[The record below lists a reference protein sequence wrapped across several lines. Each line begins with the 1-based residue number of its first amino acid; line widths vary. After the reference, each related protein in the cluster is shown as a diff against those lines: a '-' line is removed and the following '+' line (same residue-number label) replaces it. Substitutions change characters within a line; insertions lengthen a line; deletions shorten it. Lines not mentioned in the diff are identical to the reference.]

1 MRIHNTMTG
10 KKEELAIPDSEIGMY
25 VCGPT
30 VYDYAHLG
38 HARSELVFDI
48 IRRYLEYRGFK
59 VNYVHNITD
68 VDDKI
73 IKKASEEG
81 TSADSVAKKF
91 TEEYMKDML
100 ALGVKEA
107 TAYPKATENI
117 DGMIKLVKGLLD
129 KGVAYVTSTGV
140 YFEVS
145 KFKSYGKL
153 SKQDPEQLESGSRVS
168 VDEEKKS
175 PLDFALWKFA
185 KPGEPSWDSPWGK
198 GRPGWHI
205 ECSVMSAK
213 YLKRL
218 DIHGGGRDL
227 IFPHHENEIAQ
238 SEALSGKEMA
248 RYWMHN
254 GFINIEG
261 EKMSKSLGNFKTIRG
276 ILGKYGPDAVRL
288 FVLNGHYRG
297 PMNFDEDALKQA
309 KAGCERL
316 RNTVELAKEA
326 KEGKSEEL
334 ADEELKETAKVSKKK
349 FIEAMDDDFN
359 TPFALAELFA
369 LSSAINTYTGKGK
382 ISKKAL
388 ENALAV
394 YLELAGSVGLELEKK
409 GGAEVES
416 KLKEIVAVAKK
427 FGVAPSGSADSMLN
441 SLISER
447 EKARKA
453 KDYAKSDGIRKELLA
468 IGIILEDKKEGVRWK
483 IKD

>member
-1 MRIHNTMTG
+1 MKIYNTMTG
-10 KKEELAIPDSEIGMY
+10 KKEELSVPDNEIGMY

-48 IRRYLEYRGFK
+48 IRRYLGYRGF
-59 VNYVHNITD
+59 VVHYVHNITD

-73 IKKASEEG
+73 IKKANESGE
-81 TSADSVAKKF
+81 TADSVSKKF
-91 TEEYMKDML
+91 TEEYLKDMRG
-100 ALGVKEA
+100 LGIKEA
-107 TAYPKATENI
+107 TVYPKATEHI
-117 DGMIKLVKGLLD
+117 PEMINLVKALVD
-129 KGVAYVTSTGV
+129 KGFAYTTSTGV

-145 KFKSYGKL
+145 KFKGYGKL
-153 SKQDPEQLESGSRVS
+153 SGQNLEQLESGARVD
-168 VDEEKKS
+168 VDEEKKN
-175 PLDFALWKFA
+175 PIDFALWKLA

-205 ECSVMSAK
+205 ECSSMSPK

-238 SEALSGKEMA
+238 SEAASGKELA

-254 GFINIEG
+254 GFINISG
-261 EKMSKSLGNFKTIRG
+261 EKMSKSLGNIKTIRG
-276 ILGKYGPDAVRL
+276 ILEKYGPGAVRL

-309 KAGCERL
+309 KAAFERL
-316 RNTVELAKEA
+316 RNTVELAYEINPGEGNQESGGKLLESVEKA
-326 KEGKSEEL
+326 KE
-334 ADEELKETAKVSKKK
+334 K

-369 LSSAINTYTGKGK
+369 ISTAINTYLSSGTVGKEALL
-382 ISKKAL
+382 KAL
-388 ENALAV
+388 ST
-394 YLELAGSVGLELEKK
+394 YLELANSVGLELEKK
-409 GGAEVES
+409 EEGAGKKLEQIAEVARKMGINPAGNAES
-416 KLKEIVAVAKK
+416 I
-427 FGVAPSGSADSMLN
+427 LN
-441 SLISER
+441 ALIAER
-447 EKARKA
+447 ENARKS
-453 KDYAKSDGIRKELLA
+453 KNYSKSDAIRKELDA

-483 IKD
+483 LK